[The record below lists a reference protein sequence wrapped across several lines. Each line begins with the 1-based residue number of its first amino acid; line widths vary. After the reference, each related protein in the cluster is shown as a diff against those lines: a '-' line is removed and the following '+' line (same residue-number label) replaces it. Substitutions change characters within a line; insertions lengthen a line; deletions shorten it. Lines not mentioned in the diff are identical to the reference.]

1 MPIDRKV
8 EQEAPT
14 SVSRPSATSD
24 ERHLGPW
31 SDVLAA
37 LRAGH
42 PWQRA
47 SLAARF
53 LAAATVVVG
62 LPMILLGWLVNGEVR
77 SARIQSVARIDAFYI
92 NQMVQPI
99 LARLSDDTAPQASER
114 ELAGWLE
121 EWPRTRPAAVNILL
135 RDGTVAYS
143 TDEAIIGTLL
153 PSGALDA
160 AFEGEVVADLELTE
174 HGRRRE
180 EEVNQPLLEI
190 YVPLFRPGTNEVVA
204 VGEIYER
211 ASILAAEIRRSAMI
225 VWGLVGLTTVLILG
239 LLFLS
244 VRAVER
250 VITSQRREIRQRLAR
265 SVRLTRLNARLRRE
279 AVKARLDAV
288 ESNESLLNKIA
299 YDIHD
304 GPIQL
309 LSLLSLQLSSGS
321 RPAQPSDGGDVQR
334 PQAHNVVSDVI
345 RDLRNLS
352 HGLALPELDQ
362 LDVEETVRLA
372 VVRHENLTGTD
383 VAMTFEDLPADMPPT
398 LKICVYRVVQEGLN
412 NAFKHAQ
419 GLGQTVSVRA
429 VSGSLDIEVGDA
441 GHGRHAPQP
450 AGAVSG
456 LGLSGLAKRIALVG
470 GSLTIDTVPGSGTT
484 LRARMPISTIPDE
497 GRNGKD
503 DEVSPSPA

>member
-8 EQEAPT
+8 EPEAPT
-14 SVSRPSATSD
+14 SVSAPSATSD
-24 ERHLGPW
+24 ETHLGPW
-31 SDVLAA
+31 SDVFAAMPLAH
-37 LRAGH
+37 LWRE
-42 PWQRA
+42 A

-53 LAAATVVVG
+53 LAAATIAIG
-62 LPMILLGWLVNGEVR
+62 LPMILLGWLVNSEVR

-92 NQMVQPI
+92 GQMVQPI
-99 LARLSDDTAPQASER
+99 LTRLSGDLASEEFER
-114 ELAGWLE
+114 ELARWLDD
-121 EWPRTRPAAVNILL
+121 WPRARPTAVNILL

-143 TDEAIIGTLL
+143 TDEAIIGTSL
-153 PSGALDA
+153 SSQALET

-174 HGRRRE
+174 HGRRRQAQAA
-180 EEVNQPLLEI
+180 QPLLEI
-190 YVPLFRPGTNEVVA
+190 YVPLFRPGTSEVVA

-211 ASILAAEIRRSAMI
+211 ATILAAEIRRSAII
-225 VWGLVGLTTVLILG
+225 VWGLVGLATVLILA

-244 VRAVER
+244 VRAVEH
-250 VITSQRREIRQRLAR
+250 VITAQRREIRQRLAR
-265 SVRLTRLNARLRRE
+265 SVRLTRLNERLRRE
-279 AVKARLDAV
+279 AVMARLDAV

-309 LSLLSLQLSSGS
+309 LSLLSLQLGTA
-321 RPAQPSDGGDVQR
+321 RPGEIADGQR
-334 PQAHNVVSDVI
+334 PHAHSVVSDAI

-352 HGLALPELDQ
+352 HGLALPELDN

-383 VAMTFEDLPADMPPT
+383 VAMSFDTIPLDMPPT

-419 GLGQTVSVRA
+419 GIGQTVSVKGL
-429 VSGSLDIEVGDA
+429 SGFLDIEVGD
-441 GHGRHAPQP
+441 GGGSQP
-450 AGAVSG
+450 ARQAVGGSG
-456 LGLSGLAKRIALVG
+456 LGLSGLAKRLALVG
-470 GSLTIDTVPGSGTT
+470 GTLGIDTVEGGGTT
-484 LRARMPISTIPDE
+484 LRARMPIAAAPKE

-503 DEVSPSPA
+503 DEASQAPV